1 MIKGVLAGMAVA
13 IIALGVAAWY
23 WHGAAETARHDAN
36 VAQAELAGLR
46 LAKTAQAA
54 AREAQDTAR
63 QANEMREREHAR
75 ALDEICGHELGDADY
90 FRALDSLL
98 HKTAGAGAA
107 APGCEADGGL
117 PGPGNQ

>member
-1 MIKGVLAGMAVA
+1 MAGMAVA
-13 IIALGVAAWY
+13 IIALGVAAWH

-46 LAKTAQAA
+46 LAKAAQAA

-63 QANEMREREHAR
+63 QANEMRELEHAR

-107 APGCEADGGL
+107 APGCGPAYGL
-117 PGPGNQ
+117 PGPGHQ